1 VQGWVSVTY
10 NEVLEAEVRL
20 MEASYMVRGE
30 VVVVE
35 LKGRLNFE
43 TTGPFRKT
51 CLERLAKEKVVFDLR
66 LLNFVGSLGLKD
78 FVDTLD
84 HMSQASQAGI
94 KFSGVS
100 SEFRRLFEA
109 SGLSALNFYES
120 TDKAVQS
127 FAAPP
132 ALPQASIL

>member
-1 VQGWVSVTY
+1 
-10 NEVLEAEVRL
+10 
-20 MEASYMVRGE
+20 MEASYLKRGE

-43 TTGPFRKT
+43 MSGTFRKT
-51 CLERLAKEKVVFDLR
+51 CFEHLLTEKVVFDLR
-66 LLNFVGSLGLKD
+66 HLNFVGSLGLKD

-84 HMSQASQAGI
+84 HMVQNSRSGI
-94 KFSGVS
+94 RFSGVS

-109 SGLSALNFYES
+109 SGINTVAIFES

-127 FAAPP
+127 FTAPVASAPP
-132 ALPQASIL
+132 ANLV